1 MNPSSSQATRT
12 IIASAALAL
21 GLAGIGGAAHA
32 ADPAAGNIPRF
43 EDGVINVHKHSNPAG
58 ELSRA
63 DGSAQTLPEGA
74 KPLAGV
80 EFTLYQV
87 QGVDL
92 AGAENLNDNSG
103 WDLVQKLTENDSS
116 SEARVDNEESPTKVM
131 IDQREHSLSKRST
144 LSTDQQGLASFTK
157 QKPGLYVLVEGAD
170 KGNNGI
176 VAKAKPFF
184 VVLPFWNARNKEWLK
199 TLEVYPKNTVSEK
212 PMKTVSIEKPSGG
225 VLTWTVEQ
233 RIPLYDAS
241 TSLSSFKIVDD
252 LSKAG
257 ATEAT
262 LTSIEKLEVI
272 SGEQTSLL
280 VKDTDFTAR
289 LEGARLAIEV
299 KPEAMPKLISGANA
313 RLTYTTR
320 GEHGLYSNTVST
332 FINDPTKEIGT
343 STKTARL
350 GRVEVEKVDKETKK
364 ALAGAEFKVC
374 LQEAKAGADCQ
385 GIASFTT
392 DERGKGVLNGLR
404 APGKYVLVETKAPAG
419 YVLDPALRPFE
430 FSGEEAEAAA
440 LTASFEVGNAKRSI
454 PTLPLT
460 GANGRLLMIL
470 MGTCGLFAALGLALL
485 ASKRVKA

>member
-1 MNPSSSQATRT
+1 M
-12 IIASAALAL
+12 
-21 GLAGIGGAAHA
+21 
-32 ADPAAGNIPRF
+32 
-43 EDGVINVHKHSNPAG
+43 
-58 ELSRA
+58 
-63 DGSAQTLPEGA
+63 
-74 KPLAGV
+74 
-80 EFTLYQV
+80 
-87 QGVDL
+87 
-92 AGAENLNDNSG
+92 
-103 WDLVQKLTENDSS
+103 
-116 SEARVDNEESPTKVM
+116 
-131 IDQREHSLSKRST
+131 
-144 LSTDQQGLASFTK
+144 
-157 QKPGLYVLVEGAD
+157 
-170 KGNNGI
+170 
-176 VAKAKPFF
+176 
-184 VVLPFWNARNKEWLK
+184 
-199 TLEVYPKNTVSEK
+199 
-212 PMKTVSIEKPSGG
+212 
-225 VLTWTVEQ
+225 
-233 RIPLYDAS
+233 
-241 TSLSSFKIVDD
+241 
-252 LSKAG
+252 
-257 ATEAT
+257 
-262 LTSIEKLEVI
+262 TSIEKLEVI
-272 SGEQTSLL
+272 SGEQMSLL

-289 LEGARLAIEV
+289 LEGAKLAIEV

-313 RLTYTTR
+313 RLTYTAR

-374 LQEAKAGADCQ
+374 LREAKAGADCQ

-470 MGTCGLFAALGLALL
+470 MGICALFAALGLALL
-485 ASKRVKA
+485 ESAAPHSYPGPSDAGPRTPADALGRPFGLRCDAHRLGRHARVRVHSFPGAHRRRGSGPSSGRSDR